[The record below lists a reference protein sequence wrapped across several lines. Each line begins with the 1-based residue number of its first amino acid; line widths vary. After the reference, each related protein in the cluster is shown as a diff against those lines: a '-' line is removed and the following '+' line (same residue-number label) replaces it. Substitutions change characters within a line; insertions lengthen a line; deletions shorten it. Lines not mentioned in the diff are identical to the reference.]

1 MGENSENS
9 AIDPNICRICE
20 GSKYLIDILATENQ
34 QLYKKLSELEA
45 VQDDKDYEMFHTVYK
60 FVCTRCENSIEG
72 WYDFKTKCIS
82 TRKKLMKNLEKAK
95 TDLTNEASLNIP
107 PDPLSPTNRISPIPS
122 SEPID
127 HNYSA
132 RMKSEDDNEDKY
144 FEDEH
149 REEFVE
155 YPEAQDISDTRKI
168 ADQTSTETY
177 SINVDENDRYLGEEH
192 RENVFVEVEPQH
204 IVEDFSSSTGACP
217 ERVTPVMPV
226 TQNLKKFP
234 CTECNRS
241 FNKKISF
248 DRHRVTHQTYKNLC
262 IRCEQ
267 TFDDRTTL
275 IKHVLSAH
283 ENLKKYYCKNCN
295 KIFASLD
302 SLNTHM
308 ETHEL
313 TPKFSCPICKS
324 TFVRVR
330 RLEEHILKFHTQAVS
345 DLNSQISTFVKK
357 PNEPA
362 ELAESDKRLK
372 MCYKCGELYVRKK
385 FRKVG
390 SNEEITCA
398 ICLEAFATMDKLKEH
413 MISHMADKRYKCPGC
428 PKSFTEKRK
437 WKMHLETHFG
447 NKKFKCG
454 NCEYGFTR
462 KFQLEEHLRD
472 FHRNPPIA
480 ESSEKEVVTIVTQL
494 TEAVGTVGT
503 IEEMDV
509 DEDIIE
515 EIIEDPN

>member
-1 MGENSENS
+1 MTIVSSSISYSGPFS
-9 AIDPNICRICE
+9 
-20 GSKYLIDILATENQ
+20 
-34 QLYKKLSELEA
+34 
-45 VQDDKDYEMFHTVYK
+45 QDDKDYEMFHTVYK

-82 TRKKLMKNLEKAK
+82 TRQKLMKNLEKAK
-95 TDLTNEASLNIP
+95 TELTNEASMNLP
-107 PDPLSPTNRISPIPS
+107 PDPLSPTNQVSLLPS
-122 SEPID
+122 YEPID

-132 RMKSEDDNEDKY
+132 RMKNKNDNEDRY

-149 REEFVE
+149 REEFGE
-155 YPEAQDISDTRKI
+155 YPETQDIANTRKI
-168 ADQTSTETY
+168 SDETSTQTS
-177 SINVDENDRYLGEEH
+177 SIQMNEEDGRYFSEEH

-204 IVEDFSSSTGACP
+204 IVEDLSSSTGACP
-217 ERVTPVMPV
+217 ERVTPIMPV

-234 CTECNRS
+234 CTECNKS

-267 TFDDRTTL
+267 TFEDRTSL
-275 IKHVLSAH
+275 IKHILSAH

-302 SLNTHM
+302 SLNAHM

-324 TFVRVR
+324 NFVRLR
-330 RLEEHILKFHTQAVS
+330 RLEEHILRYHTKAVS

-357 PNEPA
+357 PNEPT

-385 FRKVG
+385 FRKVD
-390 SNEEITCA
+390 SNQEITCA
-398 ICLEAFATMDKLKEH
+398 ICLEGFATMDKLKEH
-413 MISHMADKRYKCPGC
+413 MVSHMADKRYKCPGC
-428 PKSFTEKRK
+428 PKSFTVKKK

-447 NKKFKCG
+447 NTKFKCG
-454 NCEYGFTR
+454 YCEYGFTR

-472 FHRNPPIA
+472 FHKNQLIT
-480 ESSEKEVVTIVTQL
+480 ESSEEEVVAEV
-494 TEAVGTVGT
+494 TEAVETVERVEMIKEMEVDEETEALET
-503 IEEMDV
+503 IKEMDV
-509 DEDIIE
+509 DENIIE